1 MKIPLMESRFGGTI
15 GNVPQIEVTGMS
27 EKKLYNE
34 ILKFEYRKHEA
45 LMGVWWSGLL
55 LKKHARKFFQEYLS
69 SEVQF
74 NIMILLKYAEHP
86 LSQRELSERLL
97 VDKSNLTGVCGRMEA
112 AGLLTRSASPGDQRA
127 YALELTPAGR
137 DILEHVEGPYR
148 ERIRSFMQ
156 GCDDQEIARFTEYQT
171 RLQRELIRQEEE
183 RP

>member
-1 MKIPLMESRFGGTI
+1 
-15 GNVPQIEVTGMS
+15 
-27 EKKLYNE
+27 
-34 ILKFEYRKHEA
+34 
-45 LMGVWWSGLL
+45 
-55 LKKHARKFFQEYLS
+55 
-69 SEVQF
+69 
-74 NIMILLKYAEHP
+74 
-86 LSQRELSERLL
+86 
-97 VDKSNLTGVCGRMEA
+97 KSNLTGVCGRMEA

-156 GCDDQEIARFTEYQT
+156 GFDDQEIARFTEYLT

>member
-1 MKIPLMESRFGGTI
+1 
-15 GNVPQIEVTGMS
+15 
-27 EKKLYNE
+27 
-34 ILKFEYRKHEA
+34 
-45 LMGVWWSGLL
+45 MGVWWSGLL

-156 GCDDQEIARFTEYQT
+156 GFDDQEIARFTEYLT

>member
-1 MKIPLMESRFGGTI
+1 
-15 GNVPQIEVTGMS
+15 MS
-27 EKKLYNE
+27 TRKLYNE
-34 ILKFEYRKHEA
+34 ILKFDDREHEA
-45 LMGVWWSGLL
+45 VMGVWWAGLL
-55 LKKHARKFFQEYLS
+55 LKRHARKFFHEYLS

-127 YALELTPAGR
+127 YALELTSAGR
-137 DILEHVEGPYR
+137 DILDHVEVPYR

-156 GCDDQEIARFTEYQT
+156 DFNEQEIAQFTMFLT
-171 RLQRELIRQEEE
+171 RLQRELLRQEEFMDMRIDDYDE
-183 RP
+183 P